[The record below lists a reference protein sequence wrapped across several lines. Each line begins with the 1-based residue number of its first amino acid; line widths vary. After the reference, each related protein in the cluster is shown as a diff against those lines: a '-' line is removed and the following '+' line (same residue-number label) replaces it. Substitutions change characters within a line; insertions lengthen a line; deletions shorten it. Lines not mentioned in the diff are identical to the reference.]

1 MRHGDKVNALGR
13 KKGHRV
19 SLLKNLSIQ
28 LITHKRIITTVAK
41 AKALRRHI
49 EPLLTKAKSNTTHSR
64 RVVFSYLQNKDAVT
78 ELFTNVAEKIVDR
91 NGGYTRVVR
100 TGFRRSDGAEMAL
113 IELVDFNTEYNGTEK
128 STGKT
133 RRSRR
138 GRGGKGSQ
146 TAQTTAAAATTTA
159 AAAAATTVKD
169 KSGEEE

>member
-49 EPLLTKAKSNTTHSR
+49 EPLLTKAKNNTTHSR

-113 IELVDFNTEYNGTEK
+113 IELVDFNAEYNGTEK
-128 STGKT
+128 TSGKT

-138 GRGGKGSQ
+138 GRGGKGNQ
-146 TAQTTAAAATTTA
+146 TAQAVATTATAAAAT
-159 AAAAATTVKD
+159 AAATVED